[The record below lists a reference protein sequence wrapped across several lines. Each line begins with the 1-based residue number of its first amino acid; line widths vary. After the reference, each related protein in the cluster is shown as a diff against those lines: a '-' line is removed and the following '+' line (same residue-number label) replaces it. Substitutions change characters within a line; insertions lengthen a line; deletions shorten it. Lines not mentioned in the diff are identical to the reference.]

1 MASVYISVLTELK
14 NVFSKKNSLF
24 SCENKAFK
32 CQNTKIPFFPL
43 QFDGSA
49 AGNAGV
55 LLSAQTITSE
65 SISTTTTTHIT
76 KVKYNNVS
84 LNWKKKKPPLK

>member
-1 MASVYISVLTELK
+1 MK
-14 NVFSKKNSLF
+14 
-24 SCENKAFK
+24 
-32 CQNTKIPFFPL
+32 TKLLNAKIQKYHFYSL

-49 AGNAGV
+49 GGNAGV

-76 KVKYNNVS
+76 KVKYNDVS
-84 LNWKKKKPPLK
+84 LNYKKNPKVSE

>member
-1 MASVYISVLTELK
+1 MLK
-14 NVFSKKNSLF
+14 LSFLF
-24 SCENKAFK
+24 
-32 CQNTKIPFFPL
+32 L

-49 AGNAGV
+49 GGGAGV

-76 KVKYNNVS
+76 KVKHIIS
-84 LNWKKKKPPLK
+84 LWTLKKKNKKI

>member
-1 MASVYISVLTELK
+1 M
-14 NVFSKKNSLF
+14 FSKKTSLC

-32 CQNTKIPFFPL
+32 CQNTKIQFVFFSL

-49 AGNAGV
+49 GGNAGV

-65 SISTTTTTHIT
+65 SVSTTTTTHIT
-76 KVKYNNVS
+76 KVKYINVA
-84 LNWKKKKPPLK
+84 LN